1 LLEFGAASQPITTAQ
16 FNFSPGA
23 PLITSLS
30 KISSSPIVK
39 TTLMVTGTG
48 FSTLANTRAFL
59 VNGTGFRSYELTVV
73 TVTSTT
79 VECILGG
86 GKTGNYKVVIL
97 DSTMGESTI
106 TASASFSYELIVD
119 SISPLTGGL
128 GGGYDITITGK
139 NFGAADSHTVFV
151 GTA

>member
-1 LLEFGAASQPITTAQ
+1 
-16 FNFSPGA
+16 
-23 PLITSLS
+23 
-30 KISSSPIVK
+30 
-39 TTLMVTGTG
+39 MVTGTG
-48 FSTLANTRAFL
+48 FSTLANTKAFL

-73 TVTSTT
+73 SVTSTT

-86 GKTGNYKVVIL
+86 GKTGNYSVVIL

-106 TASASFSYELIVD
+106 SASASFSYELIVD

-128 GGGYDITITGK
+128 GGGYDITITGR